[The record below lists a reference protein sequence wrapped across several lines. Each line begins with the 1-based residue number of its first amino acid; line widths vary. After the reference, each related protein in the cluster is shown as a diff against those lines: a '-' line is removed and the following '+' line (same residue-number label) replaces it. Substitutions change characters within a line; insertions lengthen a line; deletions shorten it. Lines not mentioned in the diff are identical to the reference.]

1 MPGAVSDERVS
12 HADQRAEL
20 RQLAQQGPS
29 RSPARLAVCAAL
41 LLGCWV
47 CVSAVRDIARR
58 SPTRTALVGEDIPLS
73 AMMGGDS
80 LDVFG
85 NPSDDIKPPPKPPAT
100 SFSLPATGSFTGHSH
115 SVPGGP
121 FTIGSGTY
129 FVSAVLRLAY
139 CLCVLERCSDMTI
152 FCAWGLFLLLLVLSR
167 ALPTHWGY
175 SCAACVSSVLR
186 SRA

>member
-20 RQLAQQGPS
+20 RQLAQEGPS

-73 AMMGGDS
+73 AMMGS
-80 LDVFG
+80 
-85 NPSDDIKPPPKPPAT
+85 T
-100 SFSLPATGSFTGHSH
+100 
-115 SVPGGP
+115 
-121 FTIGSGTY
+121 
-129 FVSAVLRLAY
+129 
-139 CLCVLERCSDMTI
+139 
-152 FCAWGLFLLLLVLSR
+152 
-167 ALPTHWGY
+167 
-175 SCAACVSSVLR
+175 
-186 SRA
+186 